1 MGCRIPLNQPTP
13 LKPPTIESVDVAIIV
28 TATLAI
34 VAILSTK
41 LAQRFGLP
49 ALILFVGVGVLAG
62 SSGPLGIVFE
72 DYGLSLNIGLVAL
85 AIILFAGG
93 LSTDRA
99 MLNAVAIPAAA
110 LATVGTLLT
119 MLAVGFFA
127 YLLLPLDLLTS
138 MLLGAVVS
146 STDAAAIFSGLRG
159 KGLPLRLRATVET
172 ESGTNDP
179 TAILLTMALASAIN
193 RGGGVNLLALAG
205 GVLLQL
211 ALGAL
216 LGIAFGMALAWFI
229 NLVDLDSFGLYPLLA
244 LSGALLAYALTNVLH
259 GNGFLAVYV
268 VGLIL
273 GNTYLKQRLTISHFM
288 DGAAWAAQLT
298 MFILLGLLVFP
309 DRLMPII
316 GAALLITFLTI
327 FVARPL
333 AVWVTLGLTRLL
345 SGGRIRYSWRD
356 QTLLSWAGLKG
367 AVPIIL
373 SIVPLM
379 ERVPGAQMIFNV
391 VFVIVIVGTLVQGST
406 IAQLARVLGLA
417 VEERPKARLRL
428 ELGGD
433 APRGAG
439 VVDVFIE
446 ADNPAVGKR
455 LMDLEVSDDVV
466 IAALLRGGKLIAPR
480 GRTVFRA
487 GDHVYL
493 IGGSLWGEEEA
504 PAFTLRQQSRPP
516 SANDPDKNEG

>member
-1 MGCRIPLNQPTP
+1 M
-13 LKPPTIESVDVAIIV
+13 DVAILI
-28 TATLAI
+28 TATLVI

-49 ALILFVGVGVLAG
+49 ALILFVGVGMFAG
-62 SSGPLGIVFE
+62 SSGPLGIVFG
-72 DYGLSLNIGLVAL
+72 DYSLSLNIGLVAL

-93 LSTDRA
+93 LGTERA
-99 MLNAVAIPAAA
+99 MLSSVAIPAAA
-110 LATVGTLLT
+110 LATLGTVLT
-119 MLAVGFFA
+119 MLAVGLFA

-159 KGLPLRLRATVET
+159 KGLPLRLRATVEA

-179 TAILLTMALASAIN
+179 TAILLTVALANAIN
-193 RGGGVNLLALAG
+193 RGGNVNLLTLAG
-205 GVLLQL
+205 GVVLQL
-211 ALGAL
+211 VLGAL
-216 LGIAFGMALAWFI
+216 LGIAFGLALAWLI
-229 NLVDLDSFGLYPLLA
+229 NRVDLDSFGLYPLLA

-268 VGLIL
+268 VGLVL
-273 GNTYLKQRLTISHFM
+273 GNTYLKQRLTIINFM

-309 DRLMPII
+309 DRLMPIL
-316 GAALLITFLTI
+316 GASLLITFLTMV
-327 FVARPL
+327 VARPL

-345 SGGRIRYSWRD
+345 SGGRVRYSWRD

-406 IAQLARVLGLA
+406 IARLANVLGLA
-417 VEERPKARLRL
+417 VEEPPTARLRL

-439 VVDVFIE
+439 VVDLFIE
-446 ADNPAVGKR
+446 ADNRAVGKR
-455 LMDLEVSDDVV
+455 IMDLELSDDVV
-466 IAALLRGGKLIAPR
+466 IAALLRDGKLITPR
-480 GRTVFRA
+480 GQTAFRA

-493 IGGSLWGEEEA
+493 IGESMWGEDLP
-504 PAFTLRQQSRPP
+504 PAFTRRPKRQPIVAESPDDRP
-516 SANDPDKNEG
+516 D